1 MRKHIYLINFDY
13 DTSLR
18 FSESNS
24 MQVRNKLKDTREDK
38 ETWNFNKEHQGNFF
52 WKVKLPKEIEANIN
66 FSFNPP
72 YQVKQNCSKCQLLM

>member
-24 MQVRNKLKDTREDK
+24 MHVRNKLKDTREDK
-38 ETWNFNKEHQGNFF
+38 ET
-52 WKVKLPKEIEANIN
+52 
-66 FSFNPP
+66 
-72 YQVKQNCSKCQLLM
+72 

>member
-24 MQVRNKLKDTREDK
+24 MHVRNKLKDTREDK
-38 ETWNFNKEHQGNFF
+38 ETWNFNKEHQGII
-52 WKVKLPKEIEANIN
+52 KLPKEIEANIN
-66 FSFNPP
+66 LSFNPP
-72 YQVKQNCSKCQLLM
+72 HQVKQNCSKCQLLV